1 MLGLLLL
8 SLPPHPRRRAADTAL
23 GDAVESE
30 VVYAM
35 HKPRGVVSK
44 VQAPSP
50 YQRTLTDVMEDA
62 GVPPIPGHVGRL
74 DAETSGLLLLTTH
87 SLLLRSLVGQ
97 PEVLDAYGGA
107 AVGKVYRLLL
117 AGRHARGDGA
127 IASLQEPLAFERSE
141 RVIRADSARLLRL
154 RTFRHDAIASGEYK
168 LLGRAEGAAL
178 DEERAALR
186 AARAAPVVVRSSGAT
201 RAPHVPDGGWLTYVD
216 LEIRQGRHHQI
227 RRLCRR
233 AGLKLR
239 HLKRLSVGPV
249 ALGSLPPGGVRELG
263 RDEREALYARCLPQL
278 REAQL
283 ERLRTAG

>member
-1 MLGLLLL
+1 M
-8 SLPPHPRRRAADTAL
+8 SQPP
-23 GDAVESE
+23 
-30 VVYAM
+30 
-35 HKPRGVVSK
+35 
-44 VQAPSP
+44 
-50 YQRTLTDVMEDA
+50 
-62 GVPPIPGHVGRL
+62 
-74 DAETSGLLLLTTH
+74 SGTC
-87 SLLLRSLVGQ
+87 G
-97 PEVLDAYGGA
+97 
-107 AVGKVYRLLL
+107 
-117 AGRHARGDGA
+117 
-127 IASLQEPLAFERSE
+127 
-141 RVIRADSARLLRL
+141 
-154 RTFRHDAIASGEYK
+154 
-168 LLGRAEGAAL
+168 
-178 DEERAALR
+178 
-186 AARAAPVVVRSSGAT
+186 ARAAPVVVRSSGAT